1 MDAHTAPAPRSALV
15 LGGAHGALVIARSL
29 ARRGIPVDIVADHAL
44 PLFSRHI
51 RHRYSWDD
59 AGEGPGTDALARL
72 LALAEHGDLAGA
84 VLFAG
89 GDAEVRFIAENRAT
103 LAPLFRLTTPA

>member
-1 MDAHTAPAPRSALV
+1 MREPSPSALV

-29 ARRGIPVDIVADHAL
+29 ARRGIPVDIIANHAL

-51 RHRYSWDD
+51 RHRYYWDES
-59 AGEGPGTDALARL
+59 GEGPDALPQL
-72 LALAEHGDLAGA
+72 LALAEREDLAGA

-89 GDAEVRFIAENRAT
+89 GDAEVRFIAENHAT
-103 LAPLFRLTTPA
+103 LA